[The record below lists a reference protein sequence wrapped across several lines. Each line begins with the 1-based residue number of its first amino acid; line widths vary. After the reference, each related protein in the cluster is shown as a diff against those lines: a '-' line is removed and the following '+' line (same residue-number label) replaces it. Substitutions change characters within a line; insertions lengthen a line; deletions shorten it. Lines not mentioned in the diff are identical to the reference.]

1 MSWIYG
7 ITLPFPGIGEDSNFS
22 MTKSL
27 VCSSLSLL
35 LCRNLQSPTFAR
47 FFSQIIGGTISNPID
62 AVQKTERGSDNDI
75 AGNHDQVATLTT
87 FRQSQSN
94 SSETF
99 SVRWFQQFNMQRI
112 SISLNSSL
120 KHIPAHEDVVGGG
133 DPKLCNPLH

>member
-1 MSWIYG
+1 MFDVWLLPKKNFVKWCRNMSWIYG

-94 SSETF
+94 SSETLVCVGSNNLTCSGKYF
-99 SVRWFQQFNMQRI
+99 S
-112 SISLNSSL
+112 
-120 KHIPAHEDVVGGG
+120 
-133 DPKLCNPLH
+133 